1 MGAPGQVGRA
11 GGQVLNRMLDVFA
24 GEPLMAHIGHVP
36 EADTWSLA
44 YAGTW
49 LELPSAFPLSP
60 ALPLTPPG
68 QAYDSR
74 SIKRFI
80 EHLLPEGHALD
91 VAVTS
96 NGLAKS
102 NVFGLIRA
110 LGSETAGVLRFR
122 DAQAHIAVDPAGHAM
137 REIPIAELD
146 ARIAD
151 RDIPFTIWD
160 GKVRMSVAGVQ
171 DKLLVY
177 LDAPIENG
185 GRLFLVEGPRLAS
198 THLLKPDLG
207 NPKLPHLA
215 VNEHFCMTLA
225 RRIGLPA
232 AEVQLLRTPRPVLV
246 VRRFDRIVQSQGEAV
261 RVARRHMVD
270 ACQACDLPVS
280 FKYERNLGK
289 EPAVRDIRDGMR
301 FERLFG
307 LGALTSN
314 KALAKLTML
323 RWALFQFLIGNSD
336 AHGKNFSFFIGPG
349 GYLEPAPWYD
359 LVSVVQYAHF
369 DTDLAMAFGDAFTL
383 DEVTPFA
390 LADFAGRCGID
401 RKLLRREAQRLASA
415 AVKAADELTGSTDYR
430 DNERAFVAQVA
441 AFIGRQATRLAS
453 LAREAAT
460 IPTGFL

>member
-1 MGAPGQVGRA
+1 MKFVLEVYA
-11 GGQVLNRMLDVFA
+11 GDS
-24 GEPLMAHIGHVP
+24 LMAHIGHDP
-36 EADTWSLA
+36 LADAWSLA
-44 YAGTW
+44 YASGW
-49 LELPSAFPLSP
+49 LDDPGAFPLSP
-60 ALPLTPPG
+60 ALRLEAAAHG
-68 QAYDSR
+68 YDAR

-91 VAVTS
+91 VAVAA
-96 NGLAKS
+96 NGLARS

-110 LGSETAGVLRFR
+110 LGQETAGVLRFR
-122 DAQAHIAVDPAGHAM
+122 DAQANMPAASAGHGM

-151 RDIPFTIWD
+151 RDMPFTVWD

-177 LDAPIENG
+177 LDAPLEAG
-185 GRLFLVEGPRLAS
+185 GRLFLVDGPRLAS
-198 THLLKPDLG
+198 THILKPDLG
-207 NPKLPHLA
+207 HSRLPHLA

-246 VRRFDRIVQSQGEAV
+246 VRRFDRIVRKHNEEV
-261 RVARRHMVD
+261 HVERRHMVD

-289 EPAVRDIRDGMR
+289 EAAVRDIRDGMS
-301 FERLFG
+301 FGRLFS
-307 LGALTSN
+307 LGELTGN
-314 KALAKLTML
+314 KALARLAML

-336 AHGKNFSFFIGPG
+336 AHGKNFSFFVGPG
-349 GYLEPAPWYD
+349 GYLEPTPWYD

-369 DTDLAMAFGDAFTL
+369 DTDLAMAYGDAFTY

-390 LADFAGRCGID
+390 LADFAIRCGID
-401 RKLLRREAQRLASA
+401 RRLMQREAQRMVDAASRTAIEVAYASNYQDEELSFVVLNLVKLVSRQAKRLSELARA
-415 AVKAADELTGSTDYR
+415 AVKVPAEL
-430 DNERAFVAQVA
+430 
-441 AFIGRQATRLAS
+441 L
-453 LAREAAT
+453 
-460 IPTGFL
+460 

>member
-1 MGAPGQVGRA
+1 VRFELAVY
-11 GGQVLNRMLDVFA
+11 A
-24 GEPLMAHIGHVP
+24 GESLMAHIAHDP
-36 EADTWSLA
+36 LPDAWFLI
-44 YAGTW
+44 YAPGW
-49 LELPSAFPLSP
+49 LGNPKAFPLSP
-60 ALPLTPPG
+60 SLPLAAAG
-68 QAYDSR
+68 HGYDSR

-91 VAVTS
+91 VAIAA
-96 NGLAKS
+96 NGLARS

-110 LGSETAGVLRFR
+110 LGQETAGVLRFQ
-122 DAQAHIAVDPAGHAM
+122 DTQAGIATASAGHEK
-137 REIPIAELD
+137 REIPLAELD

-151 RDIPFTIWD
+151 RDMPFTVWD

-177 LDAPIENG
+177 LDAPLEQG

-198 THLLKPDLG
+198 THILKPDLAH
-207 NPKLPHLA
+207 PRLPHLA
-215 VNEHFCMTLA
+215 ANEHFCMTLA

-232 AEVQLLRTPRPVLV
+232 AEVQLLRTPRPALV
-246 VRRFDRIVQSQGEAV
+246 VRRFDRIVQEQDGEV
-261 RVARRHMVD
+261 RVHRRHMVD

-289 EPAVRDIRDGMR
+289 EAAVRDIREGMS

-307 LGALTSN
+307 LGGLTAN
-314 KALAKLTML
+314 KALARLAML

-336 AHGKNFSFFIGPG
+336 AHGKNFSFFVDPG

-369 DTDLAMAFGDAFTL
+369 DTDLAMAYGDAFTL

-390 LADFAGRCGID
+390 LADFAVRCGID
-401 RKLLRREAQRLASA
+401 RKLMRREAQRLANA
-415 AVKAADELTGSTDYR
+415 ANTAAAELAHSNEYHD
-430 DNERAFVAQVA
+430 DERAFIAQIAV
-441 AFIGRQATRLAS
+441 FVGQQAQRLEF

-460 IPTGFL
+460 VPAGLL